1 MLDIVQDQGEAAP
14 GAPQPSPPAGA
25 EEHRGQPELSRK
37 GFITAYPM
45 FRYWNKEAVAEGL
58 RPQPLNL
65 YIHMPY
71 CIQRCAYCYFKT
83 TTLKENRLKDIDRY
97 VTAVCKELALGSQ
110 LFGLMKRPVETV
122 YFGGGTPTLM
132 SEENLDRLFAALHE
146 NFTLADP
153 QITFEGEP
161 VTLTE
166 RKAAVLQRHN
176 VNRISLGIQSFKE
189 EIVFQTGRQDT
200 EEQAMKAIELAK
212 STGAEVNVDLISG
225 LAGETPETWA
235 YSVRRAIEADVH
247 NITIYK
253 LELYA
258 NTPYYSA
265 ERHNE
270 IALPGE
276 EEELAFIKYAV
287 AELKRHDYH
296 PVNTFTFTKGG
307 GHDQLNTRNRW
318 LGYDSFACGVSAYGS
333 LGTWNYQNTNDING
347 YIDSVEKGEL
357 PAFRGYQCSGFDLI
371 ARDVVM
377 GIKLIDLSHVRFRAK
392 HGIDLLK
399 VCEGALSQLAQ
410 EGFVTVDDE
419 NISLTDHGVIYGDY
433 VGRILEGSLKRWS
446 GASSDSRARVR
457 F

>member
-1 MLDIVQDQGEAAP
+1 MLEIIPDQPQASLQEEPAA
-14 GAPQPSPPAGA
+14 AT
-25 EEHRGQPELSRK
+25 GQPDLSRR
-37 GFITAYPM
+37 GFIITYPM
-45 FRYWNKEAVAEGL
+45 FRYWHKDAVEEGL
-58 RPQPLNL
+58 RPPPLNL

-83 TTLKENRLKDIDRY
+83 TTLKENRLRDIDRY
-97 VTAVCKELALGSQ
+97 VSSVCRELALGARHFN
-110 LFGLMKRPVETV
+110 LKGRPVETV

-132 SEENLDRLFAALHE
+132 SEENIDKLFAALEE

-166 RKAAVLQRHN
+166 RKAALLKRHK

-189 EIVFQTGRQDT
+189 EIVFQTGRADT

-212 STGAEVNVDLISG
+212 STGAEVNIDLISG

-235 YSVRRAIEADVH
+235 YSVQRALEADVH

-265 ERHNE
+265 ERHHE
-270 IALPGE
+270 IALPSD
-276 EEELAFIKYAV
+276 EEELALIKYAM
-287 AELKRHDYH
+287 AELKKHDYR

-307 GHDQLNTRNRW
+307 AYDQLNTKSKW
-318 LGYDSFACGVSAYGS
+318 LGNDNFAAGVSAFGS
-333 LGTWNYQNTNDING
+333 LGGWNYQNTNDIG
-347 YIDSVEKGEL
+347 AYTEIVERDEL
-357 PAFRGYQCSGFDLI
+357 PAFRGYRCTSFDLLV
-371 ARDVVM
+371 RDVVM
-377 GIKLIDLSHVRFRAK
+377 GIKLVNLSHTRIRAK
-392 HGIDLLK
+392 HGLDLLK
-399 VCEGALSQLAQ
+399 ICDGELSRLGG
-410 EGFVTVDDE
+410 EGFIAVDDE
-419 NISLTDHGVIYGDY
+419 NISLTEQGILYGDY
-433 VGRILEGSLKRWS
+433 VGRVLEGCLKKWS
-446 GASSDSRARVR
+446 GASSGSRARVL